1 MQHSHSTITHHCLLN
16 HVKLIIHKLLTRSER
31 TEETRGSCSEA
42 TRRLAAMQNR
52 SSKLR
57 GVKWGKMRENKEQMR
72 EISGVTVDNSVRA
85 AVTVPQGRCSQECR
99 RRYVW
104 CRPRTCPPCT
114 SQSLLSLCGPRCR
127 AAHYPALDPW
137 EGRNATQV
145 WITLIDTIFI
155 TVISYK
161 RHDKS
166 VSCLCRTQTEV
177 NTGKPGHVMKQPTS
191 LPVDDAFAV
200 EEEEADR
207 YLCCIKPGGREEE
220 EKEGQRIS

>member
-1 MQHSHSTITHHCLLN
+1 
-16 HVKLIIHKLLTRSER
+16 
-31 TEETRGSCSEA
+31 
-42 TRRLAAMQNR
+42 
-52 SSKLR
+52 
-57 GVKWGKMRENKEQMR
+57 MRENKEQMR

-85 AVTVPQGRCSQECR
+85 VVTVPQGRCSQECR

-207 YLCCIKPGGREEE
+207 YLCRIKPGGRRRDRESANS
-220 EKEGQRIS
+220 KEDDDKRLGEREWRWRGWWKGEATKEMKGRKMKKERWKWATGQKFVLDDWSKIID